1 MPKKKSSRPNA
12 SLGSSQKP
20 EPKSTTQIR
29 RERTVRI
36 AAITI
41 VLALLLSLLAGAF
54 SVTPS
59 QAVPAVAPSE
69 QLHEL
74 AKSVQITE
82 SDDSPV
88 GAGID
93 TDGDGIE
100 NNLDPDIDND
110 GVMNANDND
119 IDGDGTPNF
128 DDGDPAATNGFD
140 GNPPSKPGSF
150 TFQNL
155 TQNGTVIGVISVLA
169 LATGAGFWL
178 WRKNQKNRR
187 KKAEKNF

>member
-12 SLGSSQKP
+12 SLGSSQSV
-20 EPKSTTQIR
+20 EPKSPSQLKRDRI
-29 RERTVRI
+29 VRI

-41 VLALLLSLLAGAF
+41 ILALVLSFLAGALAF
-54 SVTPS
+54 TPS
-59 QAVPAVAPSE
+59 QPASAAA
-69 QLHEL
+69 L
-74 AKSVQITE
+74 ANLGKSVQIMNG
-82 SDDSPV
+82 DDSPV

-110 GVMNANDND
+110 GVVNANDGD
-119 IDGDGTPNF
+119 IDGDGISNF

-140 GNPPSKPGSF
+140 GNPPAKPGSVSL
-150 TFQNL
+150 QEL
-155 TQNGTVIGVISVLA
+155 AENGVLFWIIGVGLLVLVA
-169 LATGAGFWL
+169 SGAILAKTLKKRG
-178 WRKNQKNRR
+178 